1 MNDFFTGVLPWLL
14 WVGRIALSAVAV
26 LLLIRCGRTL
36 LSGGKQESWGF
47 LSLSNGA
54 RYPLYHWENMIGR
67 ARQAD
72 IRINFPSVSRS
83 HAALCRDSEG
93 IWRIYPI
100 RTGGTLLNGT
110 VVERPTALNPGDAL
124 SMGGVDIYFFPDQKQ
139 ARRPVRTAASPGT
152 LWLLTLFQVLMF
164 LPFLPGLTAGASLP
178 VCIGFGGLVLLSWVF
193 CSLRRTGSRGL
204 EVLALLLTTVG
215 FAVTAAYDSQ
225 SLYKQLAAVVLGMG
239 LYLLMNR
246 VLQSLPL
253 ALKLRWPLVAA
264 ASALL
269 AFNVLFGQRIFGAK
283 NWIAIGPITFQP
295 SELVK
300 IVFILAG
307 AATLDRLFAKRNLIF
322 TILFSA
328 YCVGCLALMSDFG
341 TALIFFVAFLCIAF
355 LRTGDLPSIV
365 MITAAAGFAGGIV
378 LRFKPYVL
386 ARFAVWRHA
395 WEYAQ
400 EEGYQQ
406 TRTMSAVASGG
417 LFGAGP
423 EEAWLKYVGAANT
436 DLVFGVVSE
445 EFGLLLALCAA
456 AAVILLGIYALR
468 AAGRSRSS
476 FYAIAACAT
485 AAMLVFQTTL
495 NVLGSVDLLPL
506 AGVTFPF
513 VSMGGSSMLSCWGL
527 LEGFSVSGIPTVSGL
542 FTAGSSGDLGWSG
555 VGQYEDMVNPCAM
568 LALMGS
574 IASDDRA
581 ATPRLLYRE
590 TGVLGLP
597 AAIPAKEKRAAVFTA
612 ETRQTLRDMMAHN
625 VQETYGQSRFGD
637 LAVCAKSGTA
647 EVSDG
652 APHAWFV
659 GFVDDNTL
667 PLAFVVV
674 VEHGGSGSDVAGSVA
689 AQLLEQAQS

>member
-1 MNDFFTGVLPWLL
+1 
-14 WVGRIALSAVAV
+14 
-26 LLLIRCGRTL
+26 
-36 LSGGKQESWGF
+36 
-47 LSLSNGA
+47 
-54 RYPLYHWENMIGR
+54 MIGR

-139 ARRPVRTAASPGT
+139 ARRPVRTAASRGT

-164 LPFLPGLTAGASLP
+164 LQFLPVLTAGASLP

-215 FAVTAAYDSQ
+215 FAVTAAYDSH

-239 LYLLMNR
+239 IYLLMDR

-400 EEGYQQ
+400 KGGYQQ

-506 AGVTFPF
+506 TGVTFPF

-527 LEGFSVSGIPTVSGL
+527 LAYLQAAAPPPVSVKAAPKAPAPAVKPPQATGFL
-542 FTAGSSGDLGWSG
+542 DELGVATDDIFG
-555 VGQYEDMVNPCAM
+555 KEDA
-568 LALMGS
+568 
-574 IASDDRA
+574 R
-581 ATPRLLYRE
+581 
-590 TGVLGLP
+590 
-597 AAIPAKEKRAAVFTA
+597 
-612 ETRQTLRDMMAHN
+612 
-625 VQETYGQSRFGD
+625 
-637 LAVCAKSGTA
+637 
-647 EVSDG
+647 
-652 APHAWFV
+652 
-659 GFVDDNTL
+659 
-667 PLAFVVV
+667 
-674 VEHGGSGSDVAGSVA
+674 
-689 AQLLEQAQS
+689 